1 MPMDTHD
8 SLAQCL
14 ADAQFQ
20 RRPLQTLPHEL
31 LPQDQQAAFA
41 VQHQTLAMLK
51 QEIAGWKV
59 GAKSQDGPI
68 QGAPLP
74 ADRLLA
80 SGASVMRADQRLL
93 GLELEIA
100 FKFNRVFEP
109 FSGPHT
115 EATVL
120 TAIGE
125 MLATIELVATRY
137 AQWPEVDK
145 LAQLADL
152 QNHGALICGQAVP
165 YEPYFPFL
173 APAISFEFEGG
184 KIFNGIPTNPAG
196 DPRRL
201 LTWLVNHCVAQGL
214 AIGSHTVITAGTYTG
229 LWLPE
234 APGTV
239 CGKIVG
245 LPEVKLVLL

>member
-1 MPMDTHD
+1 
-8 SLAQCL
+8 L
-14 ADAQFQ
+14 ADA
-20 RRPLQTLPHEL
+20 RRQPLQTLAPEWV
-31 LPQDQQAAFA
+31 PQDQQAAFA
-41 VQHQTLAMLK
+41 VQHQTLALLK
-51 QEIAGWKV
+51 QDIAGWKV
-59 GAKSQDGPI
+59 GAKSPDGPI

-74 ADRLLA
+74 ADRMLA
-80 SGASVMRADQRLL
+80 SGAKVVRADQRLL

-100 FKFNRVFEP
+100 FQLKRVFEP
-109 FSGPHT
+109 FSGPHS

-120 TAIGE
+120 AAISE

-152 QNHGALICGQAVP
+152 QNHGALICGLAVP
-165 YEPYFPFL
+165 YAPDFPFL
-173 APAISFEFEGG
+173 APEISFEFEGG
-184 KIFNGIPTNPAG
+184 KIFNGIPANPAG

-201 LTWLVNHCVAQGL
+201 LTWLVNHGVAQGL
-214 AIGSHTVITAGTYTG
+214 AIGGDTVITAGSYTG
-229 LWLPE
+229 LWRPE

-239 CGKIVG
+239 CGKIAG

>member
-1 MPMDTHD
+1 MSMDTHD

-14 ADAQFQ
+14 ADA
-20 RRPLQTLPHEL
+20 RRQPLQTLAPEWV
-31 LPQDQQAAFA
+31 PQDQQAAFA

-51 QEIAGWKV
+51 QDIAGRKV
-59 GAKSQDGPI
+59 GAKSGEGPL

-74 ADRLLA
+74 AGRLLA
-80 SGASVMRADQRLL
+80 SGACVVRADQRLL

-100 FKFNRVFEP
+100 FKFKRVFEP
-109 FSGPHT
+109 FSGPYP

-120 TAIGE
+120 AAIGE

-165 YEPYFPFL
+165 YAPDFPFM
-173 APAISFEFEGG
+173 APEISFEFEGS
-184 KIFNGIPTNPAG
+184 KIFKGSPANPAG

-201 LTWLVNHCVAQGL
+201 LTWRVNHCVAQGA
-214 AIGSHTVITAGTYTG
+214 AIDGDTVITTGTYTG

-239 CGKIVG
+239 CGKISG

>member
-1 MPMDTHD
+1 MPFVKPDP
-8 SLAQCL
+8 LARCL
-14 ADAQFQ
+14 ADA
-20 RRPLQTLPHEL
+20 RRQPLQTLAPEWV
-31 LPQDQQAAFA
+31 PQDQQAAFA
-41 VQHQTLAMLK
+41 VQHQTLALLK
-51 QEIAGWKV
+51 QDIAGWKV
-59 GAKSQDGPI
+59 GAKSPDGPI

-74 ADRLLA
+74 ADRMLA
-80 SGASVMRADQRLL
+80 SGAKVVRADQRLL

-100 FKFNRVFEP
+100 FQLKRVFEP
-109 FSGPHT
+109 FSGPHS

-120 TAIGE
+120 AAISE

-152 QNHGALICGQAVP
+152 QNHGALICGLAVP
-165 YEPYFPFL
+165 YAPDFPFL
-173 APAISFEFEGG
+173 APEISFEFEGG
-184 KIFNGIPTNPAG
+184 KIFNGIPANPAG

-201 LTWLVNHCVAQGL
+201 LTWLVNHGVAQGL
-214 AIGSHTVITAGTYTG
+214 AIGGDTVITAGSYTG
-229 LWLPE
+229 LWRPE

-239 CGKIVG
+239 CGKIAG

>member
-1 MPMDTHD
+1 MSMATHD

-14 ADAQFQ
+14 ADA
-20 RRPLQTLPHEL
+20 RRQPLQTLLHEL
-31 LPQDQQAAFA
+31 VPQDQEAAFA

-51 QEIAGWKV
+51 QDIAGWKV
-59 GAKSQDGPI
+59 GAKSVDGPI

-80 SGASVMRADQRLL
+80 SGATVVRADQRLL

-109 FSGPHT
+109 FSGPYP
-115 EATVL
+115 EAAVL
-120 TAIGE
+120 AAIGE

-165 YEPYFPFL
+165 YSSDFPFL

-184 KIFNGIPTNPAG
+184 KIFNGIPANPAG

-214 AIGSHTVITAGTYTG
+214 AIGGNTVITTGTYTG

-239 CGKIVG
+239 CGKISG